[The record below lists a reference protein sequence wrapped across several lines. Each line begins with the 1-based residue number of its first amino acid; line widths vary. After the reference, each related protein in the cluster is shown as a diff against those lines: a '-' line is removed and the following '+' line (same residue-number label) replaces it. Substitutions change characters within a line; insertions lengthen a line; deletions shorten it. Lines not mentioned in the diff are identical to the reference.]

1 MGGDVDV
8 ESRPGTLTVFT
19 VRLPVPKVAAR
30 AHTSCVSAPT
40 REDVEHARTV
50 VAGRVRRTPTLDSS
64 ALGVS
69 LKAELFQE
77 TGSFKARGAL
87 NRLAA
92 LTPEERERGVVTWS
106 AGNHAQA
113 VAWAARA
120 GRRRLPRRDVGGRE
134 PAQGRRRRA
143 RYGATV
149 DLSPPDPAAA
159 YDRVLEIVEDE
170 GRVFV
175 HPHSDPLVVAG
186 HGTLALELLEDVPD
200 LETVVV
206 GTGGGGL
213 ISGIV
218 TALDGRARVVGV
230 APERAQAFPA
240 GLAAGHSVRVET
252 STIADG
258 LAPPFAGELPLEI
271 CRGRVETVL
280 VTEDEIA
287 EGMRFLYA
295 RAKLACEPAGAAAA
309 GAVLAGKVEPGRGVA
324 VIVSGG
330 NVEPAQAAAI
340 LRGQ

>member
-1 MGGDVDV
+1 VSLSRDDV
-8 ESRPGTLTVFT
+8 ER
-19 VRLPVPKVAAR
+19 
-30 AHTSCVSAPT
+30 
-40 REDVEHARTV
+40 ARTV
-50 VAGRVRRTPTLDSS
+50 LAGRIHRTPTFSS
-64 ALGVS
+64 QALGVS
-69 LKAELFQE
+69 LKAELFQK

-87 NRLAA
+87 NRLVA

-113 VAWAARA
+113 VAWAAA
-120 GRRRLPRRDVGGRE
+120 EEGVDCLVEMWEGVSPPKVEATGG
-134 PAQGRRRRA
+134 
-143 RYGATV
+143 YGATV
-149 DLSPPDPAAA
+149 DLSPPDAAAA
-159 YDRVLEIVEDE
+159 YDRTVAVAEEE

-218 TALDGRARVVGV
+218 TALDGRARIIGV

-252 STIADG
+252 DTIADG
-258 LAPPFAGELPLEI
+258 LAPPFAGELPIEI

-287 EGMRFLYA
+287 EAMRFLYE
-295 RAKLACEPAGAAAA
+295 RAKLACEPAAAAAA
-309 GAVLAGKVEPGRGVA
+309 GAVLAGKVEAGRGVA

-330 NVEPAQAAAI
+330 NVEPAEAAAI
-340 LRGQ
+340 LSRQ

>member
-1 MGGDVDV
+1 V
-8 ESRPGTLTVFT
+8 TV
-19 VRLPVPKVAAR
+19 
-30 AHTSCVSAPT
+30 S
-40 REDVEHARTV
+40 REDVERARGV
-50 VAGRVRRTPTLDSS
+50 LEGRIHRTPTFASD

-69 LKAELFQE
+69 LKAELFQK

-87 NRLAA
+87 NRIAA
-92 LTPEERERGVVTWS
+92 LTAAERERGVVTWS

-113 VAWAARA
+113 VAWAAHEEGVNCLVEMWEGVSPLKVEVTR
-120 GRRRLPRRDVGGRE
+120 GF
-134 PAQGRRRRA
+134 
-143 RYGATV
+143 GATV
-149 DLSPPDPAAA
+149 DLSSPDPASA
-159 YDRVLEIVEDE
+159 YDRTLAVVEEE

-175 HPHSDPLVVAG
+175 HPHSDPFVVAG

-213 ISGIV
+213 VSGIV
-218 TALDGRARVVGV
+218 TALEGRARVVGV

-240 GLAAGHSVRVET
+240 GLAAGHSVPVET
-252 STIADG
+252 DTIADG
-258 LAPPFAGELPLEI
+258 LAPPFAGELPIEI
-271 CRGRVETVL
+271 CRGKVETVL

-287 EGMRFLYA
+287 AGMRFLYE

-309 GAVLAGKVEPGRGVA
+309 GAVLAGKVDPGRGVA

-330 NVEPAQAAAI
+330 NVEPKQAAAI

>member
-1 MGGDVDV
+1 
-8 ESRPGTLTVFT
+8 
-19 VRLPVPKVAAR
+19 
-30 AHTSCVSAPT
+30 VSVS
-40 REDVEHARTV
+40 REDVERARTV
-50 VAGRVRRTPTLDSS
+50 LAGRINRTPTVVSID
-64 ALGVS
+64 LGVS
-69 LKAELFQE
+69 LKAELFQK

-92 LTPEERERGVVTWS
+92 LTPEERERGIVTWS

-113 VAWAARA
+113 VAWAAA
-120 GRRRLPRRDVGGRE
+120 EEGVDCLVQMWEGVNALKVEATRE
-134 PAQGRRRRA
+134 H
-143 RYGATV
+143 GAAV

-159 YDRVLEIVEDE
+159 YDRVLEVVEE
-170 GRVFV
+170 QGRVFV
-175 HPHSDPLVVAG
+175 HPHSDPDVVAG
-186 HGTLALELLEDVPD
+186 HGTLALELLEDIPD
-200 LETVVV
+200 LDTVVV

-218 TALDGRARVVGV
+218 TALAGRACVVGV

-252 STIADG
+252 DTIADG

-271 CRGRVETVL
+271 CRGKVDTVL

-287 EGMRFLYA
+287 EGMRFLYE

-309 GAVLAGKVEPGRGVA
+309 GAVLSGKVEAGRGVA

-330 NVEPAQAAAI
+330 NVEPEQAAAI

>member
-1 MGGDVDV
+1 MTVSLDDV
-8 ESRPGTLTVFT
+8 ER
-19 VRLPVPKVAAR
+19 
-30 AHTSCVSAPT
+30 
-40 REDVEHARTV
+40 ARTV
-50 VAGRVRRTPTLDSS
+50 LAGRVHRTPAFSSS

-69 LKAELFQE
+69 LKAELFQK

-113 VAWAARA
+113 VAWAAAEA
-120 GRRRLPRRDVGGRE
+120 GVDCLVEMWRTASALKVEATRG
-134 PAQGRRRRA
+134 
-143 RYGATV
+143 YGATV
-149 DLSPPDPAAA
+149 DLTPSDPAAA
-159 YDRVLEIVEDE
+159 YDRVLEVVEE
-170 GRVFV
+170 QGRVFV

-186 HGTLALELLEDVPD
+186 HGTLALELLEDLPGV
-200 LETVVV
+200 ETVVV

-213 ISGIV
+213 ISGIL
-218 TALDGRARVVGV
+218 TGLDGQARVIGV

-252 STIADG
+252 DTIADG
-258 LAPPFAGELPLEI
+258 LAPPFAGELPIEL

-280 VTEDEIA
+280 VTEEEIA
-287 EGMRFLYA
+287 AGMRFLYE

-309 GAVLAGKVEPGRGVA
+309 GAVLAGKVESGPGVV

-330 NVEPAQAAAI
+330 NVEPRQAAAI